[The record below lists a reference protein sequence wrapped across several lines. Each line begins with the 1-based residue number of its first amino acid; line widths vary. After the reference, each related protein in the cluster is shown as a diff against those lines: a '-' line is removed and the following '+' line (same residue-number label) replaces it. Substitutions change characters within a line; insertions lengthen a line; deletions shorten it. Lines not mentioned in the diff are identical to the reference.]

1 MITRQI
7 RLSVLF
13 IACSQSIFLMDTLL
27 SQLVCSVVALLVYKY
42 VETVQEEAPGSYTWP
57 HRSSL
62 TILIRPKEILIKVF
76 KHQPSNV
83 QFKFTLLG
91 VCIKIFLAIAKS
103 SHLPISRE
111 TQQKKNHFRWEKRH
125 KLSEFFLDP
134 LEEKI
139 HHGLSLREAKASK
152 TSSVSVPISCSLFE
166 ASFEQDQLEER
177 EVRTTKS
184 SSNSTRM
191 ICPS

>member
-83 QFKFTLLG
+83 QFKFMVEHLLFHFVG
-91 VCIKIFLAIAKS
+91 SPHQNISAK
-103 SHLPISRE
+103 
-111 TQQKKNHFRWEKRH
+111 
-125 KLSEFFLDP
+125 D
-134 LEEKI
+134 
-139 HHGLSLREAKASK
+139 
-152 TSSVSVPISCSLFE
+152 
-166 ASFEQDQLEER
+166 
-177 EVRTTKS
+177 TTKEES
-184 SSNSTRM
+184 LPMRKKT
-191 ICPS
+191 